1 MINLYNL
8 LNIYKELSIDII
20 NAINNEDVDLLDEL
34 LDKRQLIIN
43 EIENIEDKS
52 QIKNIISELNI
63 LKIDE
68 KINNAIIEL
77 KQKIKENI
85 KKVKE
90 QRSVNNRYKINEP
103 IDSVYVHIKY

>member
-20 NAINNEDVDLLDEL
+20 NAINNENVDLLDEL

-43 EIENIEDKS
+43 EIEKIEDKS
-52 QIKNIISELNI
+52 QIKNIINELNI